1 MTPSTREVH
10 CYTFP
15 LTPTEVML
23 AHAHTLLS
31 PDERKRAEQFHFKH
45 HRTHFIAARGY
56 LRLILG
62 HALNQDPA
70 KLIFTY
76 GKHQKPGLLNDP
88 LHFNLAHSGELGA
101 LAIAL
106 THPVGIDLEQ
116 LQHEA
121 KLGIAERYF
130 SPQEIRHLQACS
142 GIEQRDAFFNIW
154 ARKEAVVKAI
164 GTGLQQSLASFTVP
178 FGETNATLTIDQHPW
193 CIWPLHL
200 HKDYA
205 SALATHPSI
214 EKISFWQWVDNR
226 PIQDEQKKHF

>member
-1 MTPSTREVH
+1 MMPSSREVQ

-23 AHAHTLLS
+23 AHAKTLLS
-31 PDERKRAEQFHFKH
+31 PDEQKRAEQFHFKH

-70 KLIFTY
+70 KLRFTY
-76 GKHQKPGLLNDP
+76 GAHQKPSLPNDP
-88 LHFNLAHSGELGA
+88 VQFNLAHSGELGA
-101 LAIAL
+101 LAISL
-106 THPVGIDLEQ
+106 SHPVGIDLEQ

-121 KLGIAERYF
+121 KLGIAQRFF
-130 SPQEIRHLQACS
+130 SPEEIAYLEACS
-142 GIEQRDAFFNIW
+142 GSAQRDAFFNIW

-164 GTGLQQSLASFTVP
+164 GTGLQQSLSSFTVP
-178 FGETNATLTIDQHPW
+178 LTETNATLTIDQHAW
-193 CIWPLHL
+193 RIWPLHL
-200 HKDYA
+200 HNDYA

-214 EKISFWQWVDNR
+214 EKISFWQWVNDQ
-226 PIQDEQKKHF
+226 PKQDEQKKHF